1 MPIFRVRLIFLFALM
16 FCAAIICAHGV
27 QAQITPTSRLEL
39 NDEQNI
45 YALTP
50 FAYLTPDPEGQL
62 NAQVIYVR
70 HENNLRGERLDQN
83 LLMGDLA
90 RGPVWMVFSLTN
102 QTRNAR
108 WMLDFGQVFDGRWGI
123 VKKLEIYDGTTTVG
137 TDAKKALLFSYD
149 LESSA
154 YLPAVH
160 KAALP
165 LTIPPGQT
173 QTYLVFWEAGNGI
186 PASFAPVLKR
196 ADQGYPLFRFASMS
210 ALLLELGL
218 IALMGFYAAAAFFY
232 RRALYALPAI
242 YFGAYLLFFWL
253 LQHQFLVAFGMHGAL
268 VLLVFPMAIMGAW
281 LITQRYLGL
290 QGEDPAEQMGMVAI
304 AMIIVV
310 GAGMHVLLSGVF
322 MLSNGGLLFVTACLA
337 YAGLAGIALLQ
348 MQKDRA
354 GAEHLMLAW
363 LCALVGSALAGLVHL
378 GLMDGGVFALDM
390 LWIALAPQ
398 AWFLIQ
404 ATQAHLVSMQDERQ
418 REALR
423 ENRATEAQSRLH
435 KSKESADQ
443 ARLLRVIE
451 RERELMA
458 ELRERELQRSDEMRR
473 AKEMADEA
481 NRAKSAFLAVVSH
494 EIRTPMT
501 GIMGIVRLLNDTK
514 LTREQSDYMLAI
526 QKSGDTMMAL
536 LDDILDFE
544 KIESGNMDL
553 EEIDFDLVRLVQGVV
568 TLMSGHAT
576 DKGIIL
582 RADIPDHFPRVIIG
596 DPTRLRQVFL
606 NLTNNAIK
614 FTDQGGVTIRL
625 RAAPVEDPALAL
637 KKDYEVYCA
646 VEDTGIGISK
656 KAQKTLF
663 NPFEQTDKSVTRK
676 YGGTGLGLAICK
688 RIIEA
693 MGSHLRVSS
702 EPGQGSTFFFTLLVK
717 QGRSDA
723 AEEAVVKPRAISNGA
738 APQAILNVLV
748 VEDNEINRKVLD
760 NFIKK
765 EGHKVTLAESAEA
778 ALDLC
783 YRNSYDAVFTDINLT
798 GMNGMAF
805 ARALRQAPGQRYAQT
820 PIVAITGNLSKK
832 DLDDIRDSGINDF
845 IPKPIDHSKLLQLLG
860 DMVAARAQE
869 AQGEEG
875 VDFAQSMMSSQQASA
890 SGRLPNAAVRETSKI
905 QRFEVSKA
913 PIHDYLHRIE
923 GHRDLA
929 PIPGAGRREKRPVFD
944 EKTMQSLKDTL
955 GKAQLVELMQG
966 FVKKTDEIVRAMAQ
980 AVETRNITLI
990 RERAHEL
997 KGMAANF
1004 GLSELSAIAGTIEDF
1019 AKNNQSEPAVS
1030 EAQRLPEAA
1039 ARAKESIEKML
1050 AGMG

>member
-1 MPIFRVRLIFLFALM
+1 MRRFRARVVFFFFL
-16 FCAAIICAHGV
+16 AACMGFGTGAPAH
-27 QAQITPTSRLEL
+27 AQITPTARLEL
-39 NDEQNI
+39 TDAQDI
-45 YALTP
+45 YPLAP
-50 FAYLTPDPEGQL
+50 SAYLTPDPENQL
-62 NAQVIYVR
+62 NAQLIYVR
-70 HENNLRGERLDQN
+70 HQNNLRGERLDQN
-83 LLMGDLA
+83 IINGSVA
-90 RGPVWMVFSLTN
+90 RGPVWMVFSVTN
-102 QTRNAR
+102 QTSAAR
-108 WMLDFGQVFDGRWGI
+108 WVLDFGQVFDGRWGLI
-123 VKKLEIYDGTTTVG
+123 KRLLVVDGAG
-137 TDAKKALLFSYD
+137 TAQNGTEKAELFSYD
-149 LESSA
+149 MGQDHSLRA
-154 YLPAVH
+154 TH

-165 LTIPPGQT
+165 LTIAPGQT
-173 QTYLVFWEAGNGI
+173 QTYVVFWEAGNGM
-186 PASFAPVLKR
+186 PASFSPMLKR
-196 ADQGYPLFRFASMS
+196 ADRGFPLLRVASVS

-218 IALMGFYAAAAFFY
+218 IGLMGFYAAAAFFY
-232 RRALYALPAI
+232 RSSLYLLPGL
-242 YFGAYLLFFWL
+242 YFGCHLLFFWI
-253 LQHQFLVAFGMHGAL
+253 LQHQFLAAFAMQGAL
-268 VLLVFPMAIMGAW
+268 VMLLLPLVLMVAW
-281 LITQRYLGL
+281 LLTRHYLDMKGD
-290 QGEDPAEQMGMVAI
+290 DPAEQMGMLSL
-304 AMIIVV
+304 AMVV
-310 GAGMHVLLSGVF
+310 GLGAGLHVLLSGIF
-322 MLSNGGLLFVTACLA
+322 KISNGNLPFISAFIVM
-337 YAGLAGIALLQ
+337 AGLAAISLLQ
-348 MQKDRA
+348 MQRGRVAADY
-354 GAEHLMLAW
+354 LSLTW
-363 LCALVGSALAGLVHL
+363 LSALAGATMTGLAHL
-378 GLMDGGVFALDM
+378 GFLGGGALVVDIFW
-390 LWIALAPQ
+390 LALVPQ
-398 AWFLIQ
+398 GWFLIQ
-404 ATQAHLVSMQDERQ
+404 ATQAHITHAQDDRQ
-418 REALR
+418 RETLR
-423 ENRATEAQSRLH
+423 ENRASETLSRLQ

-458 ELRERELQRSDEMRR
+458 ELRERELQRTEDMRR
-473 AKEMADEA
+473 AKEIADEA

-544 KIESGNMDL
+544 KIESGSMDL

-568 TLMSGHAT
+568 TLMSGHAA

-582 RADIPDHFPRVIIG
+582 RADIPDHFPRVMIG

-606 NLTNNAIK
+606 NLANNAIK

-637 KKDYEVYCA
+637 KKDYEIYCA

-717 QGRSDA
+717 EGRSDA
-723 AEEAVVKPRAISNGA
+723 AEEAAVKPRTISNGA
-738 APQAILNVLV
+738 APQVVLNVLV

-765 EGHKVTLAESAEA
+765 EGHKVTLAESAEE

-783 YRNSYDAVFTDINLT
+783 YRQSFDAVFTDINLT
-798 GMNGMAF
+798 GMNGLAF
-805 ARALRQAPGQRYAQT
+805 VRALRQMPGQRYALT
-820 PIVAITGNLSKK
+820 PVVAITGNLSKK
-832 DLDDIRDSGINDF
+832 DLEDIKESGMTDF
-845 IPKPIDHSKLLQLLG
+845 IPKPIDHAKLLQMLG
-860 DMVAARAQE
+860 NMVAARAQE
-869 AQGEEG
+869 ALGDEQHAGHSPVAG
-875 VDFAQSMMSSQQASA
+875 A
-890 SGRLPNAAVRETSKI
+890 SGGAGGGLRGSAREPAKP
-905 QRFEVSKA
+905 QRFEESKA

-929 PIPGAGRREKRPVFD
+929 PVPGAGRREKRPVFD
-944 EKTMQSLKDTL
+944 EKTIQSLKDTL
-955 GKAQLVELMQG
+955 GKAQLVDLMQG

-980 AVETRNITLI
+980 AVETRNITLM

-1004 GLSELSAIAGTIEDF
+1004 GLVELSMIAEDVESF
-1019 AKNNQSEPAVS
+1019 AKNNQAEPAIT

-1039 ARAKESIEKML
+1039 ARAREAIEKL
-1050 AGMG
+1050 IAG